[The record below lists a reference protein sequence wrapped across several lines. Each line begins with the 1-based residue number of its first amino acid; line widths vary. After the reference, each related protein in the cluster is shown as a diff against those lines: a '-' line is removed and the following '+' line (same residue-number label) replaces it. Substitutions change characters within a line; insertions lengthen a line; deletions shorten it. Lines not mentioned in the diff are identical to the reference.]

1 MQEIVVK
8 TFNSVRRSIDPLHR
22 NYCFELFGYDFILDE
37 KYDLWL
43 LEINKSP
50 TMEMNTVEF

>member
-1 MQEIVVK
+1 MTLKSCNDHIVERK
-8 TFNSVRRSIDPLHR
+8 KSV
-22 NYCFELFGYDFILDE
+22 ELFGYDFILDE

-50 TMEMNTVEF
+50 TMEMNTVEL